1 MTEKMKIKRFFFYF
15 NGTLNLLL
23 KSSDRVPT
31 CENTDLK
38 VLVVIVYQHLSSS
51 IDEKNEITTTAII
64 MINIME
70 EKDKMICMISVKL
83 KDL

>member
-1 MTEKMKIKRFFFYF
+1 M
-15 NGTLNLLL
+15 LL
-23 KSSDRVPT
+23 KSSDRVPI
-31 CENTDLK
+31 CEDTDLK
-38 VLVVIVYQHLSSS
+38 VLVVIAYLHLSSS

>member
-23 KSSDRVPT
+23 KSSHRVPI

-38 VLVVIVYQHLSSS
+38 VLVVIAYLHLSSS
-51 IDEKNEITTTAII
+51 IDEKNEITTTAIL

>member
-1 MTEKMKIKRFFFYF
+1 M
-15 NGTLNLLL
+15 LL

-38 VLVVIVYQHLSSS
+38 VLVVIVYLHLSSS

>member
-1 MTEKMKIKRFFFYF
+1 M
-15 NGTLNLLL
+15 LL
-23 KSSDRVPT
+23 KSSDRVPI

-38 VLVVIVYQHLSSS
+38 VLVVIAYLHLSSS

-70 EKDKMICMISVKL
+70 EKDKMI
-83 KDL
+83 

>member
-1 MTEKMKIKRFFFYF
+1 MFF
-15 NGTLNLLL
+15 LLQRDVEFVAE
-23 KSSDRVPT
+23 SSDRALI
-31 CENTDLK
+31 CENTDLQ
-38 VLVVIVYQHLSSS
+38 VLVVIAYLHLSSS

>member
-1 MTEKMKIKRFFFYF
+1 M
-15 NGTLNLLL
+15 LL
-23 KSSDRVPT
+23 KSSHRVPI
-31 CENTDLK
+31 CEITDLK
-38 VLVVIVYQHLSSS
+38 VLVVIAYLHLSSS